1 MRLVCTEI
9 ADWGVCHYNQADLL
23 GCTPFR
29 GLCSSR
35 APDQQR
41 SAALRKA
48 DVAELTLKLD
58 ISERCLAV
66 SSAEAH

>member
-35 APDQQR
+35 APDQR
-41 SAALRKA
+41 FRKA
-48 DVAELTLKLD
+48 DFAEFTLKWD